1 MEPMEPV
8 VSPARDKAVVTPSE
22 KKTPDVKV
30 TEKSEAPEEKK
41 RRRLSSEGESTQEPS
56 GPAVVK
62 KDNQKKDDDSPSGG
76 ATEFSQMFNKLKQKK
91 SHKKVTAP
99 TGEKE
104 NVVLKT
110 ASKESNVVTSPTK
123 PPPTEETV
131 ARATDKDTPEE
142 GKLHLRNLGEG

>member
-1 MEPMEPV
+1 M
-8 VSPARDKAVVTPSE
+8 SPARDKAVVTSSQ

-41 RRRLSSEGESTQEPS
+41 RRRLSSEGESMQEPS

-76 ATEFSQMFNKLKQKK
+76 ASEFSQMFNKLKQK
-91 SHKKVTAP
+91 SQKKVTAP
-99 TGEKE
+99 AEEKE

-110 ASKESNVVTSPTK
+110 VPKESNVVMSPTK
-123 PPPTEETV
+123 PPETEETV

-142 GKLHLRNLGEG
+142 GKLHLRNRGEE